1 VTPSQDVDQGWDT
14 GSAKLIDLD
23 ALDADVVTLRL
34 TEVRAPGDELLT
46 KPEYLT
52 KSQAGEIVQLH
63 PKTIERVIQA
73 GELPAFK
80 LREQVRIR
88 RSDLEAWVEAHRIEP
103 ATELHDI

>member
-1 VTPSQDVDQGWDT
+1 MTPSQNVDQGWDT

-23 ALDADVVTLRL
+23 ALDLGAVAHRL
-34 TEVRAPGDELLT
+34 QAPTEELLT
-46 KPEYLT
+46 KAEYLT

-88 RSDLEAWVEAHRIEP
+88 RSDLEAWVEARRIEP
-103 ATELHDI
+103 AAELHDI